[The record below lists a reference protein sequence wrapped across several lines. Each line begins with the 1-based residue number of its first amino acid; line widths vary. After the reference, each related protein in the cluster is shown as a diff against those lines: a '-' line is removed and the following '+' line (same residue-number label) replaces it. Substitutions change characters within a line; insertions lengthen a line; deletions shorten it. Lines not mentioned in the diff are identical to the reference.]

1 MNPKMSIKSKLVL
14 QLGVA
19 LYELI
24 IFLLYKLN
32 VINPDKGPSTFIQ
45 GLFEIMMLAIFFY
58 NEKKLSGITDE
69 LGISILS
76 KVNKIGMN
84 FLVIS
89 IVIFS
94 YRLTSPAFTI
104 YNELVISKFAIG
116 VWLMIIIFI
125 FTIVR
130 LLSFMYYDRK
140 GICK

>member
-14 QLGVA
+14 QLVVA

-24 IFLLYKLN
+24 VFLLYKLN
-32 VINPDKGPSTFIQ
+32 VINPDKDASMFI
-45 GLFEIMMLAIFFY
+45 LSIFEIMMLAIFFY

-76 KVNKIGMN
+76 KVNKIGMS

-94 YRLTSPAFTI
+94 YLLTAPAFTI
-104 YNELVISKFAIG
+104 YKELVISKFAIG

-125 FTIVR
+125 FTIIR

>member
-1 MNPKMSIKSKLVL
+1 MKQKMSIKSKLVL
-14 QLGVA
+14 QSGVA
-19 LYELI
+19 LYLLI
-24 IFLLYKLN
+24 VFLLYKLN
-32 VINPDKGPSTFIQ
+32 VINPDKGDSMFIQ
-45 GLFEIMMLAIFFY
+45 GLFEIMMVAIFFY
-58 NEKKLSGITDE
+58 NENKLSGITDE

-104 YNELVISKFAIG
+104 YKELVISKFAIG

-125 FTIVR
+125 FTIIR
-130 LLSFMYYDRK
+130 LLSFMYYDKK
-140 GICK
+140 GLCK